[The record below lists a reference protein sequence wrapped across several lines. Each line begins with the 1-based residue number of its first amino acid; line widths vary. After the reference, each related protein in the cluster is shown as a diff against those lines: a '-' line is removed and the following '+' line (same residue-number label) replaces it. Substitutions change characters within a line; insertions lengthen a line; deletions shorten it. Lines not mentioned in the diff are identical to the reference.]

1 MSSNTEKPLRRE
13 RMAAAAATTTTKFEL
28 YILTRKRDKQVQ
40 KNPKIVELRTQQQDI
55 HHHALF
61 FRPPFFLFLSNKEQA
76 NLQS

>member
-1 MSSNTEKPLRRE
+1 
-13 RMAAAAATTTTKFEL
+13 MAAAAATTTKFEL

-40 KNPKIVELRTQQQDI
+40 KPKIVELRTQQQDI

-61 FRPPFFLFLSNKEQA
+61 FRPLSFLSNKEQA